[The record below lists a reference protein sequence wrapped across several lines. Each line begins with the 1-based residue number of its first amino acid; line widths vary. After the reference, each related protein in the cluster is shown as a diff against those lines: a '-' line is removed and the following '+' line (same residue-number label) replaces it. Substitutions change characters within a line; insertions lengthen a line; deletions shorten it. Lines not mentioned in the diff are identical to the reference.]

1 MNTNWLDYTLLTLV
15 IIGAINWGLIG
26 FFRFDLVAFL
36 FGDMS
41 WLSRIIYAIVGI
53 GGLYLISLFGRGSWV
68 PYCFSECFAYNETT
82 IFAFATSVNLDS
94 SLETLNTNFTLN
106 FSLIASNF
114 WIAWFNSSSE

>member
-1 MNTNWLDYTLLTLV
+1 MV
-15 IIGAINWGLIG
+15 IPDHLCHCWNRRA
-26 FFRFDLVAFL
+26 
-36 FGDMS
+36 
-41 WLSRIIYAIVGI
+41 LSDQPVR
-53 GGLYLISLFGRGSWV
+53 SHPFGRPDLKTDCTLRGYFMTQKYGTQKADDRTLFSCV
-68 PYCFSECFAYNETT
+68 PYHFIEYFPYNETT